1 MLIVLRRCFYESRL
15 YSLGQSFKCRVHLVT
30 LKVILK
36 KGRQRSYF
44 SHSLFATINHDC
56 STVKCWDFSFNN
68 RQPYALQFTRQLAKI
83 PPFMTHG
90 AKNQQL
96 LLFFS
101 WLSTKKKIISK
112 WKIYKSE
119 KFPKI
124 RLSWRQISLSRK
136 LKFTK
141 KPTARCSSCHSGR
154 ETKPSV
160 PVSIKRPARRRGTP
174 CRLQTSN
181 NFKS

>member
-30 LKVILK
+30 LQVILK

-56 STVKCWDFSFNN
+56 STVKCWDFSFNK
-68 RQPYALQFTRQLAKI
+68 RQPYALQFTRQLAKFPLSWHTEPKI
-83 PPFMTHG
+83 SSCCC
-90 AKNQQL
+90 
-96 LLFFS
+96 FS
-101 WLSTKKKIISK
+101 PDSAQKKIISK

-160 PVSIKRPARRRGTP
+160 PVSVKRPARRRGTP